1 MLHSRPAS
9 VCTQYNNSPGL
20 RSASF
25 FPLRTPAPALAI
37 RHMVP
42 TDIAFMNLDSY
53 SVERRKRFLSSFI
66 GVFGGTTVASEQS
79 AVETARAALAKIA

>member
-1 MLHSRPAS
+1 
-9 VCTQYNNSPGL
+9 
-20 RSASF
+20 
-25 FPLRTPAPALAI
+25 
-37 RHMVP
+37 MVP